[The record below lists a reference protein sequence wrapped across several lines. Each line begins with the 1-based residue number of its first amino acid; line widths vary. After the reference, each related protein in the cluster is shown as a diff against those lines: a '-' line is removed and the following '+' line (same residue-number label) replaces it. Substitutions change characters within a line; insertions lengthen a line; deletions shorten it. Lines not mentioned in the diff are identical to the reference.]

1 MQFFVTCTLI
11 PYNASYDNQCHR
23 WHQHQTVI
31 YVSDILDRFVVQDI
45 ETEQCSR
52 SKQFAEESN
61 DNQNLGIYLN
71 YSINISSACMAK
83 IKEYNDQ
90 QELNDLG
97 FGDYTGGIENVKTR
111 EYRSQFL
118 KDLEESSEYA
128 VCREKPIIN
137 QLQK

>member
-1 MQFFVTCTLI
+1 MQDRGDNS
-11 PYNASYDNQCHR
+11 YND
-23 WHQHQTVI
+23 
-31 YVSDILDRFVVQDI
+31 
-45 ETEQCSR
+45 E
-52 SKQFAEESN
+52 
-61 DNQNLGIYLN
+61 NLE
-71 YSINISSACMAK
+71 YSININSACMAK
-83 IKEYNDQ
+83 IKAYNDQ

-128 VCREKPIIN
+128 VCRETPITN